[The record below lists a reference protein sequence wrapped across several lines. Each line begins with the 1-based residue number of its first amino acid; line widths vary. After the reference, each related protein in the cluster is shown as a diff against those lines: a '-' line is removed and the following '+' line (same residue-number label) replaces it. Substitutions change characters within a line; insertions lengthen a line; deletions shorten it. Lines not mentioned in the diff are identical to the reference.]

1 MKWVV
6 KLFRKERH
14 NLTVTVNF
22 TENNEYEETDSKNFV
37 SEVSS
42 FVGNSVFSLYVYY
55 SLLLLQLKSVWYLK
69 GNWVYFVAYKTLY
82 CSFVK
87 YSAALLYTFKF
98 VQCLERRKLNVEY
111 LYMNGAFGAADRK
124 TGIWNGAVGVVGS
137 NIIV

>member
-37 SEVSS
+37 SEVSA

-69 GNWVYFVAYKTLY
+69 GT
-82 CSFVK
+82 
-87 YSAALLYTFKF
+87 
-98 VQCLERRKLNVEY
+98 
-111 LYMNGAFGAADRK
+111 
-124 TGIWNGAVGVVGS
+124 
-137 NIIV
+137 

>member
-69 GNWVYFVAYKTLY
+69 GT
-82 CSFVK
+82 
-87 YSAALLYTFKF
+87 
-98 VQCLERRKLNVEY
+98 
-111 LYMNGAFGAADRK
+111 
-124 TGIWNGAVGVVGS
+124 
-137 NIIV
+137 